1 MHNLIT
7 KFVAVVI
14 FLAML
19 VLGVVTFAY
28 TDGWEIDTQNGWWL
42 PEMVSSYGQGVD
54 DLFFFILLLVGIFF
68 VLTEGVFIY
77 CVLFFTRSREK
88 KATFTHGSHKLE
100 MLWTFIPAVLLLLIA
115 FKQMDSWSDIKF
127 DSKRPESAPIAR
139 VWAAQFD
146 WHIQYPG
153 KDGVFDTQDDIDN
166 PFEFVVPVGTDVVF
180 DLRSRDVIHSFFVP
194 EFRLKQDAMPG
205 MEIPVWFNVD
215 KIGEYDLICA
225 ELCGWGH
232 YKMAGRV
239 KVVSQEDFEAFLEEA
254 NAKHFDNGSEDQS

>member
-1 MHNLIT
+1 MNNLIT
-7 KFVAVVI
+7 KLVTVAL

-19 VLGVVTFAY
+19 ILGVVTFAY
-28 TDGWEIDTQNGWWL
+28 TDGWGVDTQNGWWF
-42 PEMVSSYGQGVD
+42 PEVVTTYGGDVD
-54 DLFFFILLLVGIFF
+54 KLFLVILSLVAIFF
-68 VLTEGVFIY
+68 VLTESIFIY
-77 CVLFFTRSREK
+77 CILFFSGSRDK

-100 MLWTFIPAVLLLLIA
+100 MFWTAIPAVLLMFIA
-115 FKQMDSWSDIKF
+115 LYQMDDWADIKY
-127 DSKRPESAPIAR
+127 DSKRPKEAPIAR

-153 KDGVFDTQDDIDN
+153 EDGIFDTQDDIDN
-166 PFEFVVPVGTDVVF
+166 PFEFVVPVNTNVVF

-205 MEIPVWFNVD
+205 MEIPVWFNVN

-239 KVVSQEDFEAFLEEA
+239 KVVSQKDFEAFLKKA
-254 NAKHFDNGSEDQS
+254 NAKHFDNGSEDRS